1 MERNP
6 VETERLLRE
15 AYPPIA
21 ESWRAHDVSRCLLYF
36 GLTRMSAGG
45 LDDADH
51 ASGTAERHWREIEKP
66 LHIHRILLQ
75 RSWVDIFRGDFDAAR
90 ERANEARELLD
101 SWPRHSWLQYARL
114 DDHLGSIWRADALAD
129 PQNAKTKLERAAE
142 LKVPAALAVDSVRHS
157 IADADARMRWATYV
171 SARILAGAFAVAW
184 EWENTELVSE
194 LVEYH
199 SARGTFSAEPDREAA
214 EWTGTATVEV
224 PLESVDEYALVAS
237 GESASGGGAALTR
250 LGPLPPL
257 QMDPD
262 HRADHDSLSRAGVR
276 AVRPRR
282 HRRWRRMV
290 DVAVTD
296 PAPTLVLRF
305 ADVGIATYASLRVV
319 GEPSRTVTWVVEEPA
334 LVEALDGLADALP
347 DPRESETRR
356 DAVDRAIT
364 RGPFATS
371 ESELAIART
380 LGAQLLP
387 APAWQL
393 LVDCVSSPRAAL
405 FVSPSARL
413 ARVPWGLLAMPNDEG
428 YRLMELVDVLMA
440 TPPNIVHS
448 SRTPARWRD
457 RRDGP
462 PLLVLDPRVPGQRPD
477 SPLGSV
483 LGRPSEETALARH
496 FADLMTRRRVLPG
509 VVTSVELFRRAD
521 ADRTW
526 LADLLAHEP
535 SRLLYVGHA
544 TAADGDVGH
553 AYRAA
558 LHLADDR
565 PLTAS
570 DLMSLKLPMPP
581 RVALIACA
589 SGGDYQFDEATG
601 LVAAMILGGAQLVT
615 ATLWSLP
622 TAAGYRQFASNAD
635 DLDPMAD
642 AIIAVDQ
649 AHETADAGCAVNAWQ
664 REQMRRWRDGDLA
677 ASPLYWAALV
687 TFAVDGAR

>member
-1 MERNP
+1 
-6 VETERLLRE
+6 V
-15 AYPPIA
+15 
-21 ESWRAHDVSRCLLYF
+21 
-36 GLTRMSAGG
+36 
-45 LDDADH
+45 
-51 ASGTAERHWREIEKP
+51 
-66 LHIHRILLQ
+66 
-75 RSWVDIFRGDFDAAR
+75 
-90 ERANEARELLD
+90 
-101 SWPRHSWLQYARL
+101 
-114 DDHLGSIWRADALAD
+114 AL
-129 PQNAKTKLERAAE
+129 
-142 LKVPAALAVDSVRHS
+142 
-157 IADADARMRWATYV
+157 
-171 SARILAGAFAVAW
+171 
-184 EWENTELVSE
+184 
-194 LVEYH
+194 
-199 SARGTFSAEPDREAA
+199 
-214 EWTGTATVEV
+214 
-224 PLESVDEYALVAS
+224 
-237 GESASGGGAALTR
+237 
-250 LGPLPPL
+250 
-257 QMDPD
+257 
-262 HRADHDSLSRAGVR
+262 
-276 AVRPRR
+276 
-282 HRRWRRMV
+282 
-290 DVAVTD
+290 
-296 PAPTLVLRF
+296 TLVLRF

-319 GEPSRTVTWVVEEPA
+319 GQPSRTVTWVVDEPV
-334 LVEALDGLADALP
+334 LVEALDRLADALP

-364 RGPFATS
+364 RGPFAAPET
-371 ESELAIART
+371 ELAIART
-380 LGAQLLP
+380 LGAQLLA

-393 LVDCVSSPRAAL
+393 LLECVSSPRAAL

-413 ARVPWGLLAMPNDEG
+413 AQVPWGLLAMPNDEG
-428 YRLMELVDVLMA
+428 TAHARSAGGYRLMELVDVLMA
-440 TPPNIVHS
+440 APPNIVHS

-483 LGRPSEETALARH
+483 LGRPSEKTALGRH
-496 FADLMTRRRVLPG
+496 FADLTARGTVLPG
-509 VVTSVELFRRAD
+509 VVSSVELFRRAD

-526 LADLLAHEP
+526 LADLLAKEP
-535 SRLLYVGHA
+535 SRLLFVGHA

-581 RVALIACA
+581 RVALLACA

-622 TAAGYRQFASNAD
+622 TAAGYRQFASTAD

-642 AIIAVDQ
+642 AIIAVDR
-649 AHETADAGCAVNAWQ
+649 AHETADAGCAVNTWQ
-664 REQMRRWRDGDLA
+664 REQMRRWRDGDLT